1 MMPDDALK
9 LDRQLC
15 FPLYA
20 AARLIMRLYLP
31 LLEPLGITYTQ
42 YITLLVLWEKDDIP
56 VKAIG
61 DKLYLDTG
69 TLSPVLKKLEKQN
82 LVRRRR
88 DPGDERSVLIHLTAQ
103 GRLLKHQAAHI
114 PQAVDACI
122 QFTAEEDKAIRRLLD
137 RLLADAL

>member
-56 VKAIG
+56 VKTIG
-61 DKLYLDTG
+61 ERLYLDTG
-69 TLSPVLKKLEKQN
+69 TLSPVLKKLEKQG
-82 LVRRRR
+82 LISRRR
-88 DPGDERSVLIHLTAQ
+88 DPDDERSVLIHLTAQ
-103 GRLLKHQAAHI
+103 GRLLKPQASHI
-114 PQAVDACI
+114 PEAVKASIRLTD
-122 QFTAEEDKAIRRLLD
+122 EESKMVRHLLD
-137 RLLADAL
+137 RFMADAL

>member
-56 VKAIG
+56 VHRGEAVSG
-61 DKLYLDTG
+61 YRNTQSCSEETG
-69 TLSPVLKKLEKQN
+69 KTGPDQ
-82 LVRRRR
+82 
-88 DPGDERSVLIHLTAQ
+88 PPARS
-103 GRLLKHQAAHI
+103 G
-114 PQAVDACI
+114 
-122 QFTAEEDKAIRRLLD
+122 
-137 RLLADAL
+137 